1 MSGPANIK
9 AIALAW
15 LGQVHLLK
23 QQIVLFFGTHAVV
36 VSDIAQ

>member
-1 MSGPANIK
+1 MSIDFVALCFFVADFRGP
-9 AIALAW
+9 
-15 LGQVHLLK
+15 K